1 MKVYEEIELR
11 GFDFWSGAIDTVEE
25 LTYEDLDVIEN
36 YFNECDDVGEGWSR
50 TEVNDFVW
58 FERDYIAELLG
69 YDDFEDLMKKRR
81 EEDED

>member
-1 MKVYEEIELR
+1 MKIYEEMELR
-11 GFDFWSGAIDTVEE
+11 GFDFWGGAIDTVEE
-25 LTYEDLDVIEN
+25 LTYEDLDIIER
-36 YFNECDDVGEGWSR
+36 YLDEFDEDGEGWSR

-58 FERDYIAELLG
+58 FERDYIAEMLG